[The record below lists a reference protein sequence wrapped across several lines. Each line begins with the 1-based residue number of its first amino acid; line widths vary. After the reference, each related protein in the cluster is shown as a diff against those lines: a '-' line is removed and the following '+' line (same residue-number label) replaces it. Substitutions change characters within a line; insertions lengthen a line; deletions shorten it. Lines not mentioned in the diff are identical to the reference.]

1 MIIGCANSVY
11 WEAPFGFGALERI
24 YWSVDF
30 LVGGVFFVFNLQ
42 ITTLLKDGFV
52 RLFINILCILCK
64 WKFVMLLSYI
74 SRNLDRA
81 QGSQVEI

>member
-1 MIIGCANSVY
+1 MCKQCLLGGLFWIWGIRKDLLECRF
-11 WEAPFGFGALERI
+11 FG
-24 YWSVDF
+24 
-30 LVGGVFFVFNLQ
+30 GGVFFVFDLQ

-74 SRNLDRA
+74 SRNLNRA